1 MKQRII
7 AAAALVAVVGGFS
20 FDAQAADGT
29 ITVTGTLRE
38 GGCTI
43 APVARAN
50 TTVNLAEIS
59 ANQLATA
66 GSVAATRV
74 FAFEL
79 TGGTGCV
86 EGDKVVMS
94 FDGSP
99 NADRTTGDLRNTA
112 TADAATNVQIRL
124 LDGAGRQ
131 IHMGTNPRAPEVTIG
146 ADDTARIDLAAQYVA
161 TGVATAGA
169 VSTTVDYTLEYN

>member
-1 MKQRII
+1 MKQRIL
-7 AAAALVAVVGGFS
+7 AAAALVAIVGGFS
-20 FDAQAADGT
+20 FEAHAADGT
-29 ITVTGTLRE
+29 ITITGNLRE
-38 GGCTI
+38 GGCVVT
-43 APVARAN
+43 PVARAV
-50 TTVNLAEIS
+50 TTVNLPEIS
-59 ANQLATA
+59 VAQLA
-66 GSVAATRV
+66 GSGNVAATKA

-99 NADRTTGDLRNTA
+99 NADRTTGDLRNIA
-112 TADAATNVQIRL
+112 AADPATNVQIRL
-124 LDGAGRQ
+124 LDGKGTQ
-131 IHMGTNPRAPEVTIG
+131 IHMGTNPRAPEVTID
-146 ADDTARIDLAAQYVA
+146 ADDTARIDLAAQYIA